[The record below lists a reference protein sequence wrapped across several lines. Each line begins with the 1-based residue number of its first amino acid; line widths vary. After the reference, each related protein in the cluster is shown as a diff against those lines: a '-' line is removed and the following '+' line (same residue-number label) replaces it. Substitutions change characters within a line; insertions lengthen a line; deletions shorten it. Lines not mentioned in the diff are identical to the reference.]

1 MRRGAP
7 RASCSPPAG
16 RRRPPL
22 ARRLR
27 GSDSVAEASS
37 TRKRTQRPGAQAVSD
52 SNRAQSALA
61 SPRGQIPVTG
71 RETMANDSQT
81 VRRTVQFK
89 FTLPTANSS
98 HLASLLKSA
107 APFYEAFGGRRMRLL
122 QNVDDPARFVHEI
135 EYETH
140 EVIELNRQRVASD
153 PRMQAYL
160 QAWRSFVPGSIEID
174 VYQEAS

>member
-1 MRRGAP
+1 
-7 RASCSPPAG
+7 
-16 RRRPPL
+16 
-22 ARRLR
+22 
-27 GSDSVAEASS
+27 
-37 TRKRTQRPGAQAVSD
+37 
-52 SNRAQSALA
+52 
-61 SPRGQIPVTG
+61 
-71 RETMANDSQT
+71 MANDSQT

-160 QAWRSFVPGSIEID
+160 QTWRSLLPGETPRR
-174 VYQEAS
+174 ASLQACAAFRDPAVLPAASAKTCRFRDSRNRGGRDPLASNP